1 MIPLRIYVPV
11 FSGMQHDARLL
22 RRMLVQ
28 WRKFMRAQTAPI
40 HRLEY
45 DVSSDEDRD

>member
-1 MIPLRIYVPV
+1 MPV
-11 FSGMQHDARLL
+11 FRGMQHDARLL
-22 RRMLVQ
+22 RRMLVR
-28 WRKFMRAQTAPI
+28 WRKFWRAQKVRI